1 MIRLLLTFLIVS
13 CGTEPPQPTTDE
25 LSLKAVSAYQREREK
40 LAKQWTT
47 HPSGWLVPDS
57 CDGALWS
64 YKAASAYCPQEFNA
78 RFTEF
83 DLGRFGRRAT
93 SRCWTRAGGD
103 NGSKTTWSGDMGK
116 GLMQYGIRCDLNLM
130 LDHADYGKA
139 NAWVM
144 GEGKQE
150 DVYARA
156 IYRPGLIGEL
166 YTAIYAAG
174 GPNRPSRLIPNTYQS
189 GLRDYHAHLQMLGI
203 ALRDE
208 ANALKRD
215 VRLTEKMVDRI
226 KEHFARDPE
235 DPLFAVLYGKYTGNM
250 EKAIDLCTKP
260 FDPDGYYGEYV
271 RCEQEKNCKLAHL
284 IHACGIVERSL
295 RDGS

>member
-1 MIRLLLTFLIVS
+1 MKNLLLAFLIVS
-13 CGTEPPQPTTDE
+13 CGTVEPEPTRNE
-25 LSLKAVSAYQREREK
+25 LALEAVHSYQRDRIK
-40 LAKQWTT
+40 LAREWTY
-47 HPSGWLVPDS
+47 HVSGWLVPDS

-83 DLGRFGRRAT
+83 ELGRFGRRAT
-93 SRCWTRAGGD
+93 KACWTRNGGSD
-103 NGSKTTWSGDMGK
+103 GSKTTWSGDMGK
-116 GLMQYGIRCDLNLM
+116 GLMQYGLRCDLNLM
-130 LDHADYGKA
+130 LDHADYGKS

-144 GEGKQE
+144 GEGVTE
-150 DVYARA
+150 HVYARA

-174 GPNRPSRLIPNTYQS
+174 GPNRPSRLIRNTMQS
-189 GLRDYHAHLQMLGI
+189 GLEDYHAHLQMLGI
-203 ALRDE
+203 ALYAE
-208 ANALKRD
+208 AHSTKRD
-215 VRLTEKMVDRI
+215 VRLTEKMFDRV

-235 DPLFAVLYGKYTGNM
+235 DPFFAALYGKYTGNM
-250 EKAIDLCTKP
+250 QKAIDLCTKP

-295 RDGS
+295 TDGV